1 MPVGEICNREVV
13 FAARTTTIVEA
24 AQLMRRYHV
33 GDLVVADEVEGRR
46 VPVGMVTDRDLV
58 VEVLAREQ
66 PFAACTVD
74 AVMSAGVVCV
84 PETAGLIETIQLM
97 RSHGVRRLPVVDANG
112 ALIGILAAAQLVA
125 SGRRRIAVG
134 GPQRS
139 PQRQVDERR
148 DGVALGLALDRIGAW
163 QRRLLA
169 GSPML
174 AAQQRELATLRAL
187 ALRHDSP
194 LAGSSLQQLRALRGR

>member
-13 FAARTTTIVEA
+13 VAERTTTIVEA

-112 ALIGILAAAQLVA
+112 ALIGILAADDLLDLLAEELSA
-125 SGRRRIAVG
+125 LARIGRRG
-134 GPQRS
+134 Q
-139 PQRQVDERR
+139 EREVR
-148 DGVALGLALDRIGAW
+148 A
-163 QRRLLA
+163 RL
-169 GSPML
+169 P
-174 AAQQRELATLRAL
+174 
-187 ALRHDSP
+187 RHD
-194 LAGSSLQQLRALRGR
+194 